1 MLRRIT
7 VAYTLNELGNS
18 LGAVAIAVA
27 VYDYTH
33 SAAATAA
40 LFVSVYF
47 LPALLATLA
56 VAWLESY
63 ARRGI
68 QAGLYLFQAATTGGL
83 AILVLNPVLAPIL
96 ALAALDGLAAVA
108 SRALLRAVVSQKAE
122 DNEARR
128 RANGQLNIGWSAT
141 SALGP
146 VIGGVFTGL
155 VGASWVLVADVA
167 TFVLTAALMFDVP
180 TPRTDA
186 VRGRVLAQLRTVRDY
201 VKRTPALGPLFAI
214 EAIALVFFAAAV
226 PVTVVLVKS
235 TLHSTDAGYGGVVA
249 AWGAG
254 MFFGSGIFARM
265 RQRSL
270 GLLVTL
276 STLAVAVAYLGM
288 GASNAL
294 WVAAVFSFVG
304 GTGNGVQWIA
314 LITAVQEQTL
324 AQLQG
329 RVMGFLESM
338 AALCLGV
345 GFSLGGAVAALFNA
359 RVTFI
364 MAGAVAL
371 AATLAFARVTARAE
385 AAPREQF
392 GPGAEPTG

>member
-1 MLRRIT
+1 
-7 VAYTLNELGNS
+7 
-18 LGAVAIAVA
+18 
-27 VYDYTH
+27 
-33 SAAATAA
+33 
-40 LFVSVYF
+40 
-47 LPALLATLA
+47 
-56 VAWLESY
+56 
-63 ARRGI
+63 
-68 QAGLYLFQAATTGGL
+68 
-83 AILVLNPVLAPIL
+83 
-96 ALAALDGLAAVA
+96 
-108 SRALLRAVVSQKAE
+108 
-122 DNEARR
+122 
-128 RANGQLNIGWSAT
+128 
-141 SALGP
+141 
-146 VIGGVFTGL
+146 
-155 VGASWVLVADVA
+155 
-167 TFVLTAALMFDVP
+167 
-180 TPRTDA
+180 
-186 VRGRVLAQLRTVRDY
+186 
-201 VKRTPALGPLFAI
+201 
-214 EAIALVFFAAAV
+214 
-226 PVTVVLVKS
+226 
-235 TLHSTDAGYGGVVA
+235 
-249 AWGAG
+249 

-371 AATLAFARVTARAE
+371 AAALAFARVTARAE